1 MTTSRYA
8 ASDSTAD
15 RDLQLRVLEVLEN
28 ARNYNSWITSLI
40 LPHLGE
46 YPVEL
51 GSGLGYQTELLL
63 RAGLRRVSVS
73 EPTPEGV
80 AALRDRFAGDAR
92 VDCCVIDF
100 TEAPARDHS
109 AAYAVNVLEH
119 VDDDVAALTGAAR
132 LVRRGGKVV
141 VFVPAFP
148 VAMSKFDRELG
159 HHRRYTRATLRAAVV
174 AAGLEPEIVR
184 YVNAPGLPVWLVW
197 MRLLGRR
204 PKEGLALTVWDRLV
218 VPVAR
223 AVERRVE
230 PPFGQSILAVAR
242 V

>member
-1 MTTSRYA
+1 M
-8 ASDSTAD
+8 
-15 RDLQLRVLEVLEN
+15 
-28 ARNYNSWITSLI
+28 
-40 LPHLGE
+40 
-46 YPVEL
+46 
-51 GSGLGYQTELLL
+51 
-63 RAGLRRVSVS
+63 
-73 EPTPEGV
+73 
-80 AALRDRFAGDAR
+80 
-92 VDCCVIDF
+92 
-100 TEAPARDHS
+100 
-109 AAYAVNVLEH
+109 LEH
-119 VDDDVAALTGAAR
+119 VVDDVAALKGASR

-148 VAMSKFDRELG
+148 AAMSRFDRELG
-159 HHRRYTRATLRAAVV
+159 HHRRYTRATLRGAVV

-204 PKEGLALTVWDRLV
+204 PNEGLALTIWDRLV

-230 PPFGQSILAVAR
+230 PPFGQSILGVAR